1 METVLLYVLGIVV
14 VLIGIA
20 LSIAL
25 HEIGHLVP
33 AKLFGVRVGQ
43 YMIGFGPTIFSR
55 KKGETEYGVKAVPL
69 GGYISMAGMYP
80 PAKKGEPS
88 RTSGTDAFAL
98 ESEYETETEKSAGRT
113 ASTGF
118 FQAMVQD
125 ARTQSEDTIEAGHE
139 DRVFYK
145 LPVWKRVIIMLGGP
159 AMNVVIAIVLF
170 AIVLSGIGTQGYST
184 TISTVSACVI
194 PATSTDQTCSGSDP
208 VAPAAAAGIKPG
220 DTLVS
225 INGTAITTWAQETA
239 IIKRSAG
246 KELDIV
252 VERDGSNLNLTA
264 TPIASKRYVLDATGN
279 VVTNAA
285 GKEVTKT
292 VGFLGIGPSV
302 SLQKQPLTAVLPAVG
317 STIAAD
323 AKLIANL
330 PAKLYGVVQALVG
343 TEKRDANGPMSVVGA
358 GRIAGEITSTTA
370 IPFAERFSSLLGILA
385 SLNIA
390 LFAFNLIPL
399 LPLDGGH
406 VAGAL
411 WEGIRRFFA
420 KLFKR
425 RDPGPVDI
433 AKLVPLTFAVVIILG
448 LMSALLIVADIFKPV
463 SIG

>member
-1 METVLLYVLGIVV
+1 METVLLYILGIVV
-14 VLIGIA
+14 VVIGIA
-20 LSIAL
+20 LSIGL

-33 AKLFGVRVGQ
+33 AKLFKVRVGQ

-55 KKGETEYGVKAVPL
+55 KKGETEYGVKAIPL

-80 PAKKGEPS
+80 PAKKGQTS

-98 ESEYETETEKSAGRT
+98 EAEYETESAGRT

-118 FQAMVQD
+118 FQTMVQD

-145 LPVWKRVIIMLGGP
+145 LPVWKRIIIMLGGP
-159 AMNVVIAIVLF
+159 TMNLIIAIVLF
-170 AIVLSGIGTQGYST
+170 AVLLSGIGTQGYST
-184 TISTVSACVI
+184 TIDSVSACVV
-194 PATSTDQTCSGSDP
+194 PAASTSVKCAASDP

-220 DTLVS
+220 DTIVS
-225 INGTAITTWAQETA
+225 IDGVAITSWDQETA

-246 KELDIV
+246 TELAIV
-252 VERDGSNLNLTA
+252 VDRSGTTRTLSA
-264 TPIASKRYVLDATGN
+264 TPIASKRYVFDATGKA
-279 VVTNAA
+279 VTDSA
-285 GKEVTKT
+285 GKPVTKS
-292 VGFLGIGPSV
+292 VGFLGIGPSKT
-302 SLQKQPLTAVLPAVG
+302 LQRQPLTAVLPAVG

-323 AKLIANL
+323 AQLIANL
-330 PAKLYGVVQALVG
+330 PVKLYGVIQALAG

-358 GRIAGEITSTTA
+358 GRIAGEIASTTR
-370 IPFAERFSSLLGILA
+370 IPFAERFSYLLGILA

-425 RDPGPVDI
+425 KDPGPVDI
-433 AKLVPLTFAVVIILG
+433 AKLVPLTFAVVLLLG
-448 LMSALLIVADIFKPV
+448 AMSVLLIVADIFKPV
-463 SIG
+463 SLG

>member
-1 METVLLYVLGIVV
+1 VETVLLYVLGIVV
-14 VLIGIA
+14 VLVGIA

-33 AKLFGVRVGQ
+33 AKLFKVRVGQ

-88 RTSGTDAFAL
+88 RTSGTDAFAV
-98 ESEYETETEKSAGRT
+98 ESEYETQSAGRT

-145 LPVWKRVIIMLGGP
+145 LPVWKRIIIMLGGP

-184 TISTVSACVI
+184 TISSVSKCVI
-194 PATSTDQTCSGSDP
+194 PATSTSTTCAETDP

-220 DTLVS
+220 DRVVS

-246 KELDIV
+246 KELSIV
-252 VERDGSNLNLTA
+252 VERAGSNVNLTA

-279 VVTNAA
+279 VVKDSA
-285 GKEVTKT
+285 GKEKVAT

-330 PAKLYGVVQALVG
+330 PAKLYGVVQALAG

-425 RDPGPVDI
+425 KDPGPVDI

>member
-55 KKGETEYGVKAVPL
+55 KKGETEYGIKAVPL

-88 RTSGTDAFAL
+88 RTSGTDAFAV
-98 ESEYETETEKSAGRT
+98 ESEYETQSAGRT

-125 ARTQSEDTIEAGHE
+125 ARTQSEDAIEAGHE

-145 LPVWKRVIIMLGGP
+145 LPVWKRIIIMLGGP

-184 TISTVSACVI
+184 TISSVSACVI
-194 PATSTDQTCSGSDP
+194 PATSTNQTCGSSDP

-220 DTLVS
+220 DTLLS
-225 INGTAITTWAQETA
+225 INGTTITTWAQETA

-246 KELDIV
+246 KELAIV
-252 VERDGSNLNLTA
+252 VERDGRNLSLTA

-279 VVTNAA
+279 VVKNAA
-285 GKEVTKT
+285 GKDQTKT

-302 SLQKQPLTAVLPAVG
+302 SLQKQPLTAVMPAVG
-317 STIAAD
+317 TTIAAD

-330 PAKLYGVVQALVG
+330 PVKLYGVVQALVG

-370 IPFAERFSSLLGILA
+370 IPFASRFSYLLGILA